1 MIYFIIS
8 GVKKIV
14 RFTEDFVIIDVRY
27 IEVPLAGYITISGK
41 EGAVQIINY
50 RMMFSGNVFLIH
62 KSNFHLII
70 ETLFQSKLSEII
82 CFPFCAML
90 SRFVTLQI
98 IHQIFPLAFKKKIRK
113 HSMLP

>member
-14 RFTEDFVIIDVRY
+14 RFTEDFVIIDVRC
-27 IEVPLAGYITISGK
+27 IEVLLAASYIAISGK

-62 KSNFHLII
+62 
-70 ETLFQSKLSEII
+70 
-82 CFPFCAML
+82 
-90 SRFVTLQI
+90 
-98 IHQIFPLAFKKKIRK
+98 
-113 HSMLP
+113 